1 MTLKTLHL
9 ASTAEANDLRE
20 HDPLAQLLGLRLDRR
35 RPHRGI
41 SQHDA
46 PA

>member
-9 ASTAEANDLRE
+9 AATAVGNDLLE
-20 HDPLAQLLGLRLDRR
+20 HDPLAQLLGWRLDRR

-41 SQHDA
+41 SQHEA
-46 PA
+46 CA